1 MKIINLIQEM
11 LNKQI
16 DELKEDIKQQLKP
29 INIKIKVMDNNIK
42 EILLD
47 IKTIKIYRKLTNNTC
62 IVKNTKGLFLKEIK
76 CAWVFIINV
85 YIY

>member
-47 IKTIKIYRKLTNNTC
+47 IKTIKIYQKLTNNTC
-62 IVKNTKGLFLKEIK
+62 IVKNTKGLFLKEK
-76 CAWVFIINV
+76 NV
-85 YIY
+85 HGYL